1 MPALLLRG
9 RPEPVPALAPRQDKL
24 NCRIARHF
32 GWFLLGLALLCSA
45 RGSLAQLSGTVS
57 VVSDYRYRG
66 ISLSDNEPAVQLGL
80 NYDDA
85 RGWYAGAFV
94 STVESST
101 YQSNGVQAIAFAGY
115 AWPMASGLTV
125 EVGADYSVVTAQ
137 PRFDYGEVYVGFT
150 LQNITGRLYYS
161 PRYFGEDYPAVY
173 GELNLAQPLHD
184 NILLLTH
191 IGLLGS
197 NAKSP
202 YYPYQTSSAVVD
214 GAIGV
219 GVTWQG
225 FNLQLSWVGVNHA
238 SGVYAATGTGNRN
251 GVVVSISHSF

>member
-1 MPALLLRG
+1 MPA
-9 RPEPVPALAPRQDKL
+9 PALRQDTP
-24 NCRIARHF
+24 NCGIGKHF
-32 GWFLLGLALLCSA
+32 GWCVLGLALSCSA
-45 RGSLAQLSGTVS
+45 PCAFAQLSGTVS

-66 ISLSDNEPAVQLGL
+66 ISLSDNEPAIQLGL
-80 NYDDA
+80 TYDDA

-101 YQSNGVQAIAFAGY
+101 YQSNGIQAIAFAGY

-125 EVGADYSVVTAQ
+125 ELGADYSVVTAE
-137 PRFDYGEVYVGFT
+137 PRFDYPEVYVGLAF
-150 LQNITGRLYYS
+150 QNVTGRLHYS
-161 PRYFGEDYPAVY
+161 PRYFGQDYPAVY

-184 NILLLTH
+184 NLLLFAH
-191 IGLLGS
+191 VGLLGS

-219 GVTWQG
+219 GVTWEG

-238 SGVYAATGTGNRN
+238 SGAYAATGTGNRN
-251 GVVVSISHSF
+251 GVVVSLSHSF